1 MKKNVWKVL
10 LAAFLCMAFVPAAV
24 MAEEAPDTMLEG
36 FVTEILEEG
45 FVMEDADMGEVMV
58 NTSEV
63 TVWDGILL
71 DGELE
76 AGQYVIVHYD
86 GRMTFSLPPQVHADL
101 VGCYVLDGM
110 VTEVYD
116 HAFLMVGDPIFDH
129 VYVTTGEG
137 FPPVYADMAVKVY
150 YDGVMTL
157 SLPGRANARHIV
169 VPQLHGTAGEVTEEG
184 FLLTDA
190 DGLQYQVFLGE
201 NTVMGEVLPELE
213 EELTEET
220 DETKET
226 DEVGDVEIELAVEE
240 TDEEEPADEMEE
252 VADESVEEILLI
264 NVAEGDT
271 VTVYY
276 SGASTRS
283 LPPQLTAQEVRI
295 HR

>member
-1 MKKNVWKVL
+1 MKKNIWKVL
-10 LAAFLCMAFVPAAV
+10 LAALLCMALVPAAV
-24 MAEEAPDTMLEG
+24 MAEEAPDTLLEG

-71 DGELE
+71 DSELE
-76 AGQYVIVHYD
+76 VGQYVIVHYD

-110 VTEVYD
+110 VTEVLD
-116 HAFLMVGDPIFDH
+116 GAFLMVGDPVFDH

-169 VPQLHGTAGEVTEEG
+169 VPQLHGTASEVTEEG

-213 EELTEET
+213 DELTEET
-220 DETKET
+220 DET
-226 DEVGDVEIELAVEE
+226 GDVEIELVGEE
-240 TDEEEPADEMEE
+240 TAEEEPVEESEAVSDEEPAE
-252 VADESVEEILLI
+252 AAEEILLI

>member
-1 MKKNVWKVL
+1 MKKNIWKVL
-10 LAAFLCMAFVPAAV
+10 LAALLCMALVPAAV
-24 MAEEAPDTMLEG
+24 MAEETPDTLLEG

-63 TVWDGILL
+63 TIWDGILL
-71 DGELE
+71 DSELE
-76 AGQYVIVHYD
+76 MGQYVIVHYD

-110 VTEVYD
+110 VTEVLD
-116 HAFLMVGDPIFDH
+116 GAFLMVGDPVFDH

-169 VPQLHGTAGEVTEEG
+169 VPQLHGTASEVTEEG

-213 EELTEET
+213 DELTEET
-220 DETKET
+220 DET
-226 DEVGDVEIELAVEE
+226 GDVEIELAGEE
-240 TDEEEPADEMEE
+240 TAEEEPVEEPEAVSDEEPAE
-252 VADESVEEILLI
+252 TAEEILLI

>member
-10 LAAFLCMAFVPAAV
+10 LAALLCMALVPAAV

-45 FVMEDADMGEVMV
+45 FVMEDVDMGEVMV

-63 TVWDGILL
+63 TVWDGVLL
-71 DGELE
+71 DSELE
-76 AGQYVIVHYD
+76 VGQYVIVHYD

-110 VTEVYD
+110 VTEVLD
-116 HAFLMVGDPIFDH
+116 GAFLMVGDPTFDH

-169 VPQLHGTAGEVTEEG
+169 VPQLHGTASEVTEEG

-213 EELTEET
+213 EELSEETGET
-220 DETKET
+220 DEI
-226 DEVGDVEIELAVEE
+226 GDVEVELAVEE
-240 TDEEEPADEMEE
+240 TAGEEPADETEE
-252 VADESVEEILLI
+252 MAEEPAEEILII
-264 NVAEGDT
+264 NVAEGDN

>member
-1 MKKNVWKVL
+1 MKKNIWKVL
-10 LAAFLCMAFVPAAV
+10 LAALLCMALVPAAV

-76 AGQYVIVHYD
+76 VGQYVIVHYD

-110 VTEVYD
+110 VTEVLD
-116 HAFLMVGDPIFDH
+116 GAFLMVGDPVFDH

-169 VPQLHGTAGEVTEEG
+169 VPQLHGTASEVTEEG

-213 EELTEET
+213 DELTEET
-220 DETKET
+220 DET
-226 DEVGDVEIELAVEE
+226 GDVEIELASEE
-240 TDEEEPADEMEE
+240 TAEEEPAEETEAVSDEEPAE
-252 VADESVEEILLI
+252 AAEEILLI